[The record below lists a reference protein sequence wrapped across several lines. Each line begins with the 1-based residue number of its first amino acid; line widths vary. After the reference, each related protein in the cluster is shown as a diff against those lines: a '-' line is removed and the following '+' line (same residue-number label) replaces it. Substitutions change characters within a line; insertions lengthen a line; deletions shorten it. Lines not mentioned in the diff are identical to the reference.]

1 MKKYLILF
9 VAALVLAAVIYS
21 CTKVLNQNPKG
32 ALSSEALQNQAGG
45 EAAVIAC
52 YSILNNL
59 NPQPAWGGVYGE
71 NLYNPA
77 SNWESGDLRSGDCYK
92 GGGGTGDVAPLNSV
106 ELGLIDPTNE
116 AVEDIWRAYF
126 YAVVRCNKTIQLL
139 NTIPDDAFPLRQTRI
154 SEVKVLRGWF
164 YYHLKLH
171 YRTFPY
177 LDENT
182 PVGTEQDVP
191 NNLTETQLWDKIIAD
206 FSQGSNLPF
215 TSLSN
220 NRVNKY
226 VAYALLCK
234 AYMFTQNYPLAS
246 NYADS
251 IINSGV
257 YHLQS
262 DLQGLYS
269 DPNQE
274 DDGENIFSLAVNV
287 QAGAASNVRFNWGDL
302 WVIPPGPYGGGDGF
316 DRPSQNLVNAFKV
329 DANGLPLLDNFNDS
343 DLSPANVTTPVDP
356 RLDLAIGRP
365 GITWKD
371 YTVEPYSTSWART
384 LDVYGPYSK
393 KKNVIYVNSPLRAG
407 GTTDFPWAGGA
418 LNFPFLKI
426 SDIMLLKA
434 EALIEMNQDL
444 DQARGLIN
452 QIRQRAQNTPWV
464 KSFGNNSANAANYQ
478 IGLYPSTG
486 WTQDYARK
494 AVRFE
499 RRLELCLEGQRFFD
513 LVRWGITNTYINNYY
528 NGEKIKRT
536 YLTTASYNGPKIDYY
551 PIPQTEIDLSKGVVK
566 QDPNY

>member
-1 MKKYLILF
+1 MKKYNFLLLIII
-9 VAALVLAAVIYS
+9 VIIGITFS
-21 CTKVLNQNPKG
+21 CTKVLDQQPKG
-32 ALSSEALQNQAGG
+32 ALSSEALQNADGA
-45 EAAVIAC
+45 EAVVIAC

-59 NPQPAWGGVYGE
+59 NPQPAWGGVFGE

-77 SNWESGDLRSGDCYK
+77 SNWESGDLRAGDVYK

-126 YAVVRCNKTIQLL
+126 YAVSRCNKTIQLL
-139 NTIPDDAFPLRQTRI
+139 NTISDDVFPLREQRI
-154 SEVKVLRGWF
+154 AEVKVLRGWF
-164 YYHLKLH
+164 YFHLKVH
-171 YRTFPY
+171 FRTFPY
-177 LDENT
+177 IDENT
-182 PVGTEQDVP
+182 PPATEQNVP
-191 NNLTETQLWDKIIAD
+191 NDLSESDLWNKIIGD
-206 FSQGSNLPF
+206 FQQGTNLPF
-215 TSLSN
+215 GGLKS

-226 VAYALLCK
+226 VAYSLLCK
-234 AYMFTQNYPLAS
+234 ANMFIKDYAAAS

-251 IINSGV
+251 VINSGA

-262 DLQGLYS
+262 DLEGLYS

-274 DDGENIFSLAVNV
+274 SDGENIFSLAVNLNP
-287 QAGAASNVRFNWGDL
+287 GADNNVRFNWGDL

-316 DRPSQNLVNAFKV
+316 DRPSQNLVNAFQV
-329 DANGLPLLDNFNDS
+329 DANGLPLLDTYNNS
-343 DLSPANVTTPVDP
+343 DFPPSNTTIPVDP

-371 YTVEPYSTSWART
+371 YTVEPYTTNWART

-393 KKNVIYVNSPLRAG
+393 KKNAIYVYSNLRAG

-434 EALIEMNQDL
+434 EALIEMNQNL
-444 DQARGLIN
+444 DQARDLIN
-452 QIRQRAQNTPWV
+452 QIRQRAGNTPYV
-464 KSFGNNSANAANYQ
+464 KKFGDNSVDAANYQ
-478 IGLYPSTG
+478 IGLYPATG

-513 LVRWGITNTYINNYY
+513 LVRWGVAQTELTNYY
-528 NGEKIKRT
+528 NAEKTKRT
-536 YLTTASYNGPKIDYY
+536 YLTSATYNGPKIDFY
-551 PIPQTEIDLSKGVVK
+551 PVPQTEIDLSKGVLT